1 MKGAGGRLL
10 IVGDVGTEV
19 ELVGES
25 MGRLDQ
31 KARICRRGVALLE
44 DEAHRGSV
52 QVSFGGPRPFGR
64 GSYGRRIGTSA
75 PSLALHT
82 SLNSLPPMV
91 DSLSFQSPLKSPTM
105 PARNVTGFDIS
116 QLKAAAHP
124 NSIWAKRDPWARK
137 YDLPHHDYPR
147 FCIQY

>member
-1 MKGAGGRLL
+1 
-10 IVGDVGTEV
+10 
-19 ELVGES
+19 

-31 KARICRRGVALLE
+31 KARICRRGVALLK

-64 GSYGRRIGTSA
+64 GSYGPAVSG
-75 PSLALHT
+75 LACQAWHFVRCT

-91 DSLSFQSPLKSPTM
+91 DSLSFQSPLNSPTM

-137 YDLPHHDYPR
+137 YDLPRDDYTR
-147 FCIQY
+147 FCIPILTIEQ